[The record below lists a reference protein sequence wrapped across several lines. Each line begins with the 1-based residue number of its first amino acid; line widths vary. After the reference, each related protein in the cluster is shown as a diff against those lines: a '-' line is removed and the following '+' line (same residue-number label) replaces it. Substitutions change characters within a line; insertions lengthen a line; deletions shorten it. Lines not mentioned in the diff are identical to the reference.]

1 MDGAKFVDDGKFDG
15 KFVDGG
21 KIDIEFVDGG
31 KLVDDGKCDRKDVLA
46 DVALHPGQ
54 L

>member
-1 MDGAKFVDDGKFDG
+1 MDGDKFVDDGKFDG

-21 KIDIEFVDGG
+21 KIDEEFVGGG
-31 KLVDDGKCDRKDVLA
+31 KLVDDGKFDRKDALA
-46 DVALHPGQ
+46 DVALHPDQ